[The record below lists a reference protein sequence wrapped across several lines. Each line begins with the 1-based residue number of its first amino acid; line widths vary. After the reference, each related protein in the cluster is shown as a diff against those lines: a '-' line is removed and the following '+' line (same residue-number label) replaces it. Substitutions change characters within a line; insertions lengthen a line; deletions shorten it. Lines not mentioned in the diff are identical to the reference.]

1 MSDIKLVIKIPKEQY
16 SLIMQSHRSDVEH
29 FIDKEAMMYAIK
41 NGIPLPKGHGEL
53 KDVNELKKAYDER
66 IAYLYT
72 LNKKD
77 NPSREAKI
85 CATNWCVNTIDELP
99 TIIEKDGD

>member
-41 NGIPLPKGHGEL
+41 NGIPLPKGHGDL
-53 KDVNELKKAYDER
+53 VDA
-66 IAYLYT
+66 
-72 LNKKD
+72 
-77 NPSREAKI
+77 SKI
-85 CATNWCVNTIDELP
+85 QFKNTDFDTYGDSCRAFDAIDLAD
-99 TIIEKDGD
+99 TIIEADKEK